1 MTNITS
7 RDNKILKLARSL
19 KSKKARQEN
28 GLYFVEGK
36 IMCQEA
42 IDFLPDHIYAVLVS
56 DNFEEK
62 NEAFIKKLD
71 ESGKQIY
78 TMRENL
84 FEEVCDTETP
94 QGIGVIVKMSQKEL
108 KIEDCSLLLAL
119 DGVSEPGNLGTIVR
133 TAEAADVDGI
143 ILFKGCADLY
153 NPKVVR
159 STMGSLFRMPCMTGI
174 SPDFL
179 KECKEN
185 GYYITATALKNS
197 VSIRE
202 AVKKEKQ
209 IIVIGSEANGVSDE
223 VLNYSDQR
231 VSIPM
236 AGKVESLNAS
246 VAAGI
251 AMYIFNDI

>member
-19 KSKKARQEN
+19 KNKKARLEN

-36 IMCQEA
+36 RMCQEA
-42 IDFLPDHIYAVLVS
+42 LDFLADSIYAVLIS
-56 DNFEEK
+56 ENFAEK
-62 NEAFIKKLD
+62 NQAFIKKLD
-71 ESGKQIY
+71 ESGKPIY

-94 QGIGVIVKMSQKEL
+94 QGIGVIAKMSQKEL
-108 KIEDCSLLLAL
+108 EIEDCSFLLAL
-119 DGVSEPGNLGTIVR
+119 DGVSEPGNLGTIIR
-133 TAEAADVDGI
+133 TAEAAGVDGI

-159 STMGSLFRMPCMTGI
+159 STMGSLFRMPCQTGV

-179 KECKEN
+179 AECKKK
-185 GYYITATALKNS
+185 GYFITATALKNS
-197 VSIRE
+197 ISIRDAE
-202 AVKKEKQ
+202 KKKKQ
-209 IIVIGSEANGVSDE
+209 IIIIGSEANGVSDE
-223 VLNYSDQR
+223 VLSYADQS
-231 VSIPM
+231 VFIPM
-236 AGKVESLNAS
+236 AGNVESLNAS